1 MSEKPVFKAAPSA
14 PIQRNVEVR
23 AFLYGNCV
31 IGDDDMRFRQID
43 RYEAHYR
50 GTQYNHLTADWW
62 GQNADV
68 NETISPRVMVPAGFE
83 QPMIGLNVRS
93 RRPTAPLQLTRAVV
107 DRFTGLLFSDTR
119 KPDIQVEGDE
129 DTEAFLSAVMQAGH
143 FWAEMRKART
153 VGGSCGS
160 VLLTCGLR
168 NGEFCFETHKPQYI
182 TVLWKDKRRLI
193 PEAVLKM
200 YKHVKYEDVLDE
212 KTRER
217 KGVREVVWLYRR
229 IITEFEDVVFKEVR
243 LDDALMDLKWE
254 EESAVQHNLGF
265 FPGVWVQNLPVTD
278 SHDGDPDCQ
287 LGYQKLDTIDRI
299 VSQINQGV
307 LLNLDPTLVLG
318 YDPKSIMPG
327 MSVSK
332 GSDNALHV
340 GVDGKATYLEIS
352 GTGVEAGI
360 KTVNLL
366 RQAFLELVRCVMI
379 DPATISGS
387 AQSAKAIEL
396 IYAPMLEKADDLRAQ
411 WGDLCVVPILRIVER
426 IARKFF
432 DQSGD
437 SVSYKFILPPRVIE
451 SADGKPVYVDQ
462 KLGPGGYIQ
471 CKWGAYFSP
480 TEQDDKQRI
489 DNAVAAKAGG
499 LIDHLGAIKHTAQ
512 VFGAENPVEIKR
524 LVDEEEDAEQA
535 KAMATMD
542 AQVPFSGGH
551 DDGGGN
557 PNPSS
562 PKPAFPDNGPGPGA
576 GEGGKP

>member
-1 MSEKPVFKAAPSA
+1 MSDKPVFKAAPAA
-14 PIQRNVEVR
+14 PIPRNVEVR
-23 AFLYGNCV
+23 QFLYGNAV
-31 IGDDDMRFRQID
+31 IGDDDMRFRQIE
-43 RYEAHYR
+43 RYEAHYK
-50 GTQYNHLTADWW
+50 GTQYSHQTSDWW

-68 NETISPRVMVPAGFE
+68 NETISPQVMVPYGFE
-83 QPMIGLNVRS
+83 QPMIGLDVRH

-129 DTEAFLSAVMQAGH
+129 DTESFLSAVMQAGH
-143 FWAEMRKART
+143 FWAEIRKART
-153 VGGSCGS
+153 IGGSCGS
-160 VLLTCGLR
+160 VLLTAGLR
-168 NGEFCFETHKPQYI
+168 NGEFCFETHRPQYCTI
-182 TVLWKDKRRLI
+182 LWKDKRRLI

-200 YKHVKYEDVLDE
+200 YKHVKYEDVIDE

-217 KGVREVVWLYRR
+217 KGIREVVWLYRR
-229 IITEFEDVVFKEVR
+229 IITEFEDVVFKEIR
-243 LDDALMDLKWE
+243 LDDALRELTWE
-254 EESAVQHNLGF
+254 EESAVKHDLGF
-265 FPGVWVQNLPVTD
+265 FPGVWVQNIPVTD

-318 YDPKSIMPG
+318 YDPKTVRPG
-327 MSVSK
+327 TSVSK

-340 GVDGKATYLEIS
+340 GVDGKASYLEIS
-352 GTGVEAGI
+352 GTGIEAGI

-366 RQAFLELVRCVMI
+366 RQAFLDLVRCVMI

-411 WGDLCVVPILRIVER
+411 WGDLCVVPILRIVEKMV
-426 IARKFF
+426 RKI
-432 DQSGD
+432 SESSNGEI
-437 SVSYKFILPPRVIE
+437 VYKFILPPKVVE
-451 SADGKPVYVDQ
+451 GPDGKPTYEDQ
-462 KLGPGGYIQ
+462 KLGQGGYIQ
-471 CKWGAYFSP
+471 CKWGQYFSP

-499 LIDHLGAIKHTAQ
+499 LIDHLGAIKHTAA
-512 VFGAENPVEIKR
+512 VFGVENPVQVKT
-524 LVDEEEDAEQA
+524 LVDGEEDAEA
-535 KAMATMD
+535 EKAMATMD
-542 AQVPFSGGH
+542 AQVPFGG
-551 DDGGGN
+551 GGGN
-557 PNPSS
+557 EPPHNNLPPQ
-562 PKPAFPDNGPGPGA
+562 PKHTDEGPGPAA